1 MRRRWLFALL
11 LVPFLLPLSILDAR
25 QGSSHRSS
33 SRSYSRST
41 RSKTVHVR
49 SYTRKDGTVVRAHT
63 RSYPGTRARENRSGT
78 IHARSYSGGRQDS
91 RGHIKRSESA
101 KHAFMRQTG
110 YPRGRSGYVVDHKV
124 ALACG
129 GADNPSNMQWQTVA
143 EAKAKDK
150 WERKGCK

>member
-11 LVPFLLPLSILDAR
+11 LVPFLLPLSSLDAR

-41 RSKTVHVR
+41 RSKTVH
-49 SYTRKDGTVVRAHT
+49 
-63 RSYPGTRARENRSGT
+63 P
-78 IHARSYSGGRQDS
+78 RSYSGGRADGRDS
-91 RGHIKRSESA
+91 RGHIKRNASA
-101 KHAFMRQTG
+101 KRAFMRQTG